1 MTANDPNIPY
11 IYSLIYS
18 GAREFSSSCKV
29 HCPLFSLDGINMAVS
44 YRSAV
49 DAITPFLNFQ
59 WLLNTHIHDQD
70 ADSMFIRKGG
80 IRIHLENVRS
90 DEKELLTVNYTV
102 LLFHVTPVIVGLKF
116 RESCREAF
124 KKLQLLT
131 LPCLYILETTLFCM
145 STCALT
151 RGRDIHM
158 FETQRWFMNACTR
171 RSTDPNSIK
180 DAPTPK
186 ALKTRLKRFLVSQA
200 FYNADEFSAFDW
212 ETAQL
217 ED

>member
-80 IRIHLENVRS
+80 IRIHLENVSKLPIAFKFRS

-131 LPCLYILETTLFCM
+131 LPHVGELTTELGD
-145 STCALT
+145 T
-151 RGRDIHM
+151 
-158 FETQRWFMNACTR
+158 ERWFMNACTR